1 MKGVGK
7 KNKFFTTLLAAAC
20 AAGLSAGEL
29 KIVKAAY
36 GNGEQ
41 VNDVT
46 EAFLKHA
53 GGLPGTFLTITPSN
67 KFFAPDPAPR
77 KAKTLTV
84 TYTDGGAE
92 KSVRIPERQF
102 GVVAANADPAQ
113 EFKVLRAFYGSGREW
128 KEVTDKILPVIENNT
143 ILGINNTT
151 LGPDPAPRKKK
162 ELLVIYT
169 QDNQVRFLQ
178 IPEKTDFSVDCF
190 QKK

>member
-1 MKGVGK
+1 M
-7 KNKFFTTLLAAAC
+7 NKFFTTLLAAAC

-102 GVVAANADPAQ
+102 GVVVANADPAQ

-128 KEVTDKILPVIENNT
+128 KGDGQNSACHREQYHPRDQQH
-143 ILGINNTT
+143 
-151 LGPDPAPRKKK
+151 DPRPRSGSAQK
-162 ELLVIYT
+162 ERTARHLHAG
-169 QDNQVRFLQ
+169 QSGA
-178 IPEKTDFSVDCF
+178 FSADPGEDRLF
-190 QKK
+190 G

>member
-1 MKGVGK
+1 M
-7 KNKFFTTLLAAAC
+7 NKFFTTLLAAAC

-92 KSVRIPERQF
+92 KRVRIPERQ
-102 GVVAANADPAQ
+102 
-113 EFKVLRAFYGSGREW
+113 K
-128 KEVTDKILPVIENNT
+128 
-143 ILGINNTT
+143 
-151 LGPDPAPRKKK
+151 
-162 ELLVIYT
+162 
-169 QDNQVRFLQ
+169 
-178 IPEKTDFSVDCF
+178 
-190 QKK
+190 

>member
-1 MKGVGK
+1 M
-7 KNKFFTTLLAAAC
+7 NKFFTTLLAAAC
-20 AAGLSAGEL
+20 EAGLSAGEL

-46 EAFLKHA
+46 EAFLKHV

-102 GVVAANADPAQ
+102 GSWLQMPTPRRSSRCCARSTVPA
-113 EFKVLRAFYGSGREW
+113 GSGKR
-128 KEVTDKILPVIENNT
+128 
-143 ILGINNTT
+143 
-151 LGPDPAPRKKK
+151 
-162 ELLVIYT
+162 
-169 QDNQVRFLQ
+169 
-178 IPEKTDFSVDCF
+178 
-190 QKK
+190 

>member
-1 MKGVGK
+1 M
-7 KNKFFTTLLAAAC
+7 NKFFATLLAAAC

-102 GVVAANADPAQ
+102 GVVVANADPAQ

-151 LGPDPAPRKKK
+151 LDPDPAPRKKK